1 MNDALHEEGLAIA
14 VMDALAFSIC
24 VVDPAGVITAVNRAW
39 MEFSAGNGGDT
50 EAAYVGVNYL
60 EVCRAAVG
68 EDSDEAPDFY
78 TGLKAVLD
86 HKIGHFQL
94 EYPCHSP
101 AELRWYIATVS
112 PLRPGRGS
120 GRARRLGAVVS
131 HLEITDRKLLEL
143 DYRKLA
149 STDPLTGLPNRRFF
163 DEYAALEFHRF
174 VRFGEPVS
182 FLMLDL
188 DGFKAIN
195 DRYGHAAGDEVL
207 RQVAELFRS
216 ATRSADLFARYGGE
230 EFVALL
236 PETDEANALSVAE
249 KLRAAVEGMRI
260 KAGSRRI
267 PVTISIG
274 VAAMRPGDASLDAVT
289 ARADE
294 ALYRAKREGRNCVR
308 AARPLRK
315 RQTQQPAE

>member
-1 MNDALHEEGLAIA
+1 MNDALHEEGLAVA

-24 VVDPAGVITAVNRAW
+24 VVDAAGVITAVNRTW
-39 MEFSAGNGGDT
+39 MEFSSGNDGDT
-50 EAAYVGVNYL
+50 ETAYVGINYL
-60 EVCRAAVG
+60 EVCRTAVG
-68 EDSDEAPDFY
+68 EDSEEAPDFY

-86 HKIGHFQL
+86 RQSELFQL

-101 AELRWYIATVS
+101 TELRWYIATVT
-112 PLRPGRGS
+112 PLRPRRGAR
-120 GRARRLGAVVS
+120 RARHLGAVVS

-163 DEYAALEFHRF
+163 DDYAALEFHRF

-188 DGFKAIN
+188 DRFKAIN
-195 DRYGHAAGDEVL
+195 DRHGHPAGDEVL
-207 RQVAELFRS
+207 RQVAEVFGS
-216 ATRSADLFARYGGE
+216 ATRSADLFARFGGE

-236 PETDEANALSVAE
+236 PGTDEAGALEAAE
-249 KLRAAVEGMRI
+249 KLRAAVEGLKI

-267 PVTISIG
+267 AVTISIG
-274 VAAMRPGDASLDAVT
+274 VAAMREDDSSLDAVI
-289 ARADE
+289 ARADQ
-294 ALYRAKREGRNCVR
+294 ALYRAKRDGRNCVR
-308 AARPLRK
+308 TAGPRRK
-315 RQTQQPAE
+315 RLAKSPAA